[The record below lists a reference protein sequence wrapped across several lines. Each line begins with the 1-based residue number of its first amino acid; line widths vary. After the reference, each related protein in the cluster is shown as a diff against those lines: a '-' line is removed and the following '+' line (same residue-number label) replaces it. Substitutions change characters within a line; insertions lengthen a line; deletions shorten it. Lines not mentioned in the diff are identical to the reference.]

1 MILFSLNDPF
11 LDFQVAISGD
21 NRWVGAKTFMGVE

>member
-11 LDFQVAISGD
+11 LDIQMASSGD
-21 NRWVGAKTFMGVE
+21 NRWVGAKTFMGME